1 MTSLTRRTFLKG
13 AAALPLATWLSS
25 VSAECA
31 SPIRHDIDSPMG
43 QVMLKI
49 YADAVRIMQTRPAD
63 DPASWMWQWYTH
75 FVDGSTSKSAELN
88 RIFGAGESSA
98 KSLAHDTWN
107 TCQSH
112 AGQNSS
118 HFLPWHRMFVLF
130 FEGMVREVTGRP
142 DFTLPYWNYTSP
154 DPAKRGVLPAAFRMP
169 NDPVYGVLY
178 RPNRTARANNGT
190 PIHEAQPGD
199 VMDISQQMAL
209 PNYTTS
215 GAVQGFCRAVDSS
228 IHGRIHVLVGT
239 SSNMGSV
246 PFAGRDP
253 LFWVHHSNI
262 DRIWASWNR
271 NGGVNPTEPS
281 WASNEFVFADSKG
294 NRVQSALKD
303 YFDTEKLGYSY
314 DDYIPAPMSQ
324 ASLYMGALS
333 ASKNASGPKRVGQAK
348 STEMG
353 RRPVQVDLRAI
364 TPDPSATVLGLDPA
378 RPQARTYLILKDL
391 HTWKQPEALYHV
403 YLTPTPGMGG
413 VKRGAYAGDI
423 NFFDA
428 EFHDH
433 GTGAKMDEALGANF
447 YSFDVTSLL
456 QDIARSGNRNA
467 REVLYV
473 TFVPGGEPTP
483 GAKPLVATIEL
494 VIQ

>member
-13 AAALPLATWLSS
+13 AAALPFATWLSGA
-25 VSAECA
+25 SANCA

-49 YADAVRIMQTRPAD
+49 FADGVRTMQALPAN
-63 DPASWMWQWYTH
+63 DPNSWMWQWYTH
-75 FVDGSTSKSAELN
+75 FVDGTTNKNAELD
-88 RIFGAGESSA
+88 RIFGTASSPA
-98 KSLAHDTWN
+98 RSLAMETWN

-130 FEGMVREVTGRP
+130 FEGMVRQVTGRP

-169 NDPVYGVLY
+169 GDPVYGVLY
-178 RPNRTARANNGT
+178 RPNRSARANDGS
-190 PIHEAQPGD
+190 PIHEAQPSD
-199 VMDISQQMAL
+199 VMDISSQMAL
-209 PNYTTS
+209 PNYNTS
-215 GAVQGFCRAVDSS
+215 GAVQGFCRAIDSS

-246 PFAGRDP
+246 SYAGRDP

-271 NGGVNPTEPS
+271 NGGVNPTEPT
-281 WASNEFVFADSKG
+281 WASNQFVFADSKG
-294 NRVQSALKD
+294 TRVQSALKD
-303 YFDTEKLGYSY
+303 YFDIETLGYGY
-314 DDYIPAPMSQ
+314 DDYIPAPMSA
-324 ASLYMGALS
+324 ASVYMSALS
-333 ASKNASGPKRVGQAK
+333 ASKNASGPKRVARAE

-353 RRPVQVDLRAI
+353 AQPVQVELKAI
-364 TPDPSATVLGLDPA
+364 QTDSSAQVLGLQSAQPEG
-378 RPQARTYLILKDL
+378 RTYLVLKDL
-391 HTWKQPEALYHV
+391 HTWKQPETLYHV
-403 YLTPTPGMGG
+403 YLTPSRGMGG
-413 VKRGAYAGDI
+413 VKKGAYVGDI

-433 GTGAKMDEALGANF
+433 GTTKMDEALGENF
-447 YSFDVTSLL
+447 YSFDVTALL
-456 QDIARSGNRNA
+456 QDIARSGNKNA
-467 REVLYV
+467 KNVLFL
-473 TFVPGGEPTP
+473 TFVPGGKPAQ

-494 VIQ
+494 VVQ